1 MYKEN
6 PLFISHF
13 PNEDDT
19 DYDSLSS
26 LRIGQFFPQHEL
38 NDQESDDDDID
49 PICIVPHNEMNYDEN
64 SLYDDE
70 YNDND
75 DIELVKN

>member
-1 MYKEN
+1 MHKEN
-6 PLFISHF
+6 PLYSPF
-13 PNEDDT
+13 PDENDM

-26 LRIGQFFPQHEL
+26 LRIGQFFPQHKL

-75 DIELVKN
+75 DIELIKK